1 MPTAGVVPS
10 DGETNISVDTIPLD
24 TIPLDT
30 ITPTMVTSVE
40 IVSTTLPTVS
50 LSVDSG
56 TSTRDV
62 VAVGLIGGAVILS
75 AAWWALAVKG
85 RPKPM

>member
-1 MPTAGVVPS
+1 MTTFHAVFS
-10 DGETNISVDTIPLD
+10 DGETNVSIDTIPLD
-24 TIPLDT
+24 TVA
-30 ITPTMVTSVE
+30 PTAVTSVE
-40 IVSTTLPTVS
+40 IVSTTVAPIS

-75 AAWWALAVKG
+75 AAWWALTVKG

>member
-1 MPTAGVVPS
+1 MPAIEVVPS
-10 DGETNISVDTIPLD
+10 DGETNVSVDTIPLD
-24 TIPLDT
+24 TVAP
-30 ITPTMVTSVE
+30 PAVTSVE
-40 IVSTTLPTVS
+40 IVTTTVPS
-50 LSVDSG
+50 VSMSVDSG
-56 TSTRDV
+56 ASTRDV